1 MTDFHDVYTDG
12 FNIALG
18 PLGHTLI
25 FSMTAHEM
33 PTMGVPATP
42 KIVSVIRM
50 SPETAKFLTF
60 TFVRNIKNFERHQ
73 QVSAPISVGFLNSAS
88 ISPEDWSDFW
98 KL

>member
-1 MTDFHDVYTDG
+1 MTEFHDVYADG

-25 FSMTAHEM
+25 FSLTAHEM

-42 KIVSVIRM
+42 KVATVVRL
-50 SPETAKFLTF
+50 SPETAKFLVF
-60 TFVRNIKNFERHQ
+60 TFARNIKNFERHQ
-73 QVSAPISVGFLNSAS
+73 QVAAQISPSFLNSAS